1 MSISNV
7 SQKLRWLRRQ
17 LGSAMPIAESPFGRI
32 GVAYGRAQLMVKF
45 YYLASIYFA
54 CATIVDIHE
63 TARQT
68 PSWDFLWPV
77 GWLAHSPVDIATA
90 IDCLA
95 LLWLLACLLCLQFD
109 RWFFRALFAIAALQ
123 VGAASN
129 SFGGMNHAYHAWF
142 WIGFCLIFLPDAVGR
157 TGPRAAKMGYLT
169 VIATCQALLLSFY
182 SLAGLWKILGGIFA
196 LLAGRE
202 GNFSPNGLSL
212 TLADRILQTGTSP
225 LLGRVV
231 IEHTWLS
238 QPMFLAVIYIQFVA
252 VIAAFRPRLH
262 ACWGYFIIAFHIGT
276 WLLMEILFIQ
286 HVVLLALFLVMSPFA
301 PQTLTLR
308 EIAADLP
315 ALGRLARRLVPPSR
329 KPLPRP
335 LPEVPA

>member
-1 MSISNV
+1 MSIGEA
-7 SQKLRWLRRQ
+7 SQMLRGLRRK
-17 LGSAMPIAESPFGRI
+17 LGSAVPMPGSPFGRI
-32 GVAYGRAQLMVKF
+32 GVAFGRAQLVVKF

-77 GWLAHSPVDIATA
+77 QWLAGAPVEIV

-95 LLWLLACLLCLQFD
+95 LLWLLASLLCLQFD
-109 RWFFRALFAIAALQ
+109 RWYFRALFAVAVLQ
-123 VGAASN
+123 VGAVSN

-142 WIGFCLIFLPDAVGR
+142 WIGFCLIFLPDAADR
-157 TGPRAAKMGYLT
+157 TGLRAARMGYLM

-182 SLAGLWKILGGIFA
+182 SLAGLWKILGGFVA
-196 LLAGRE
+196 FSMGRE

-231 IEHTWLS
+231 IDHTWLS
-238 QPMFLAVIYIQFVA
+238 QPMFLILIYIQFVA
-252 VIAAFRPRLH
+252 VAAAFRPRLH
-262 ACWGYFIIAFHIGT
+262 VSWGYLIIAFHIGT

-286 HVVLLALFLVMSPFA
+286 HVVLLALFLVLSPFA
-301 PQTLTLR
+301 PKTLNLR

-315 ALGRLARRLVPPSR
+315 VLGRFARRLLPPSK
-329 KPLPRP
+329 KPLPQRQS
-335 LPEVPA
+335 PEVPA